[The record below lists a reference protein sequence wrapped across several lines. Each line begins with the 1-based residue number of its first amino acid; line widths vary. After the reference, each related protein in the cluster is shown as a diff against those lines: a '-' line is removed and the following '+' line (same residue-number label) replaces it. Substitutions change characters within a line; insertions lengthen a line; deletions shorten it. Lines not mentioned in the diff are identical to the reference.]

1 MIFII
6 SVNAINSEFRTGF
19 WWWIV
24 LADIEKAYWN
34 HEVAQRLNI
43 GESTLRKYCMELEKN
58 GYTFIK
64 GSMDSRAFT
73 DRDLIALTHF
83 QTLYK
88 KKKLTREEAAKRV
101 VERYAND
108 EGGNDVATPVQNMDN
123 RSMEVLEQIIMR
135 VMKENQEKQK
145 MLNDE
150 LLEKIEKRLEEQNK
164 LLKEQKEHMEK
175 HDKMLMENLRRAQEE
190 KAAAIES
197 QKKKS
202 KWQQLKEIFIK

>member
-1 MIFII
+1 MNLERVLVVF
-6 SVNAINSEFRTGF
+6 F
-19 WWWIV
+19 

-73 DRDLIALTHF
+73 DKDLIALAHF

-101 VERYAND
+101 VERYSDD
-108 EGGNDVATPVQNMDN
+108 EGGSDVATPVQNMDN
-123 RSMEVLEQIIMR
+123 RSIEVLEQMIFRM
-135 VMKENQEKQK
+135 MKENQEKQRL
-145 MLNDE
+145 MNDE
-150 LLEKIEKRLEEQNK
+150 LLEKIEKRLEEQNN
-164 LLKEQKEHMEK
+164 LLREQKEHMEK
-175 HDKMLMENLRRAQEE
+175 RDKMLLENLRRTQEE
-190 KAAAIES
+190 KAAAIEEE

-202 KWQQLKEIFIK
+202 KWQQVKDMFKR

>member
-1 MIFII
+1 M
-6 SVNAINSEFRTGF
+6 
-19 WWWIV
+19 
-24 LADIEKAYWN
+24 ADIEKAYWN

-73 DRDLIALTHF
+73 DKDLIALAHF

-101 VERYAND
+101 VERYNNN
-108 EGGNDVATPVQNMDN
+108 EGGNDVATPVQFMDN
-123 RSMEVLEQIIMR
+123 RSMEVLEQM
-135 VMKENQEKQK
+135 VLNFMKDNQEKQK
-145 MLNDE
+145 MMNDE
-150 LLEKIEKRLEEQNK
+150 LLEKIEKRLEEQNN
-164 LLKEQKEHMEK
+164 LLREQKEHMEK
-175 HDKMLMENLRRAQEE
+175 RDKMLMENLRRAQEE
-190 KAAAIES
+190 KAAAIEEM

>member
-6 SVNAINSEFRTGF
+6 SVNAINSEIRTGF

-101 VERYAND
+101 VERYAEN

-145 MLNDE
+145 MLNGE

-164 LLKEQKEHMEK
+164 LLKEQKEQMEK
-175 HDKMLMENLRRAQEE
+175 RDKMLMDNLRRAQEE